1 MRAPSVSN
9 LKEWIMEHPSYE
21 IVRPSAFPMS
31 GPAPT
36 PKKQQPSKPVQMSG
50 EAGKSSTPI
59 AKGIQNVANKTKLSL
74 KFKDGGVPLDGN
86 AQTSIRQIFASKS
99 AGDSNPLKTKKI
111 EDGSGNIIIREGNVL
126 RTISTISSKKD
137 PDLKLKEK
145 QRQIRVITPQQ
156 QSKQVSEIIAF
167 RLYIKTTVEYQE
179 FITYKMKFFQ

>member
-9 LKEWIMEHPSYE
+9 LTEWIIEHPSYE

-36 PKKQQPSKPVQMSG
+36 PKKQQPSKPVQKPG

-59 AKGIQNVANKTKLSL
+59 SKTIQNVVNKTKLTL
-74 KFKDGGVPLDGN
+74 KFKDGGVPPEGS
-86 AQTSIRQIFASKS
+86 AQTSIRQFFGSKS
-99 AGDSNPLKTKKI
+99 AGDPIPVKMKKI
-111 EDGSGNIIIREGNVL
+111 EDASGNIIIREGNVL

-137 PDLKLKEK
+137 TDLKVKEK

-156 QSKQVSEIIAF
+156 QTKPV
-167 RLYIKTTVEYQE
+167 R
-179 FITYKMKFFQ
+179 